1 MPKKQILGMGIIIVI
16 LSFIC
21 MYMYDNFKVE
31 VNTTVEVNYSDKE
44 ELVEYYQDRDNNSY
58 YLLGLDSIIIDY
70 TDRKLDLDRALNTK
84 QIDMEFIFENLKEKY
99 SINNDK
105 VKFYQNNDFSLLECT
120 KDDGTKNYIF
130 GKDVMNYKEGLC
142 KNKPYL
148 CSFTKKYYILDIT
161 DSNDLKFRYI
171 TLRSTTNGEVDTIKM
186 NSNDLDNIF
195 IGQYY
200 NFEFASTN
208 DTVDGSIKEIFN
220 NNSII
225 DIELDEG
232 TANINEDECK

>member
-21 MYMYDNFKVE
+21 MYIYDNFKVE
-31 VNTTVEVNYSDKE
+31 VETKVVVNYSDKE
-44 ELVEYYQDRDNNSY
+44 ELVEYYKDRDNNSY

-70 TDRKLDLDRALNTK
+70 ADRKLDLDRALNTK
-84 QIDMEFIFENLKEKY
+84 QIDMDFILENLKEKY
-99 SINNDK
+99 SINSNK

-142 KNKPYL
+142 EPKPYL
-148 CSFTKKYYILDIT
+148 CSFSKKYYVLDIT
-161 DSNDLKFRYI
+161 DSNDLKYRYI
-171 TLRSTTNGEVDTIKM
+171 TLKSTATGEVDTIKM
-186 NSNDLDNIF
+186 NSNDLDDIY

-200 NFEFASTN
+200 TFEFASVN
-208 DTVDGSIKEIFN
+208 DIVDGSIKEVFN

-225 DIELDEG
+225 SIKLNES
-232 TANINEDECK
+232 NIKINEDECK

>member
-1 MPKKQILGMGIIIVI
+1 MPKRQVLGMGIIIVI

-21 MYMYDNFKVE
+21 MYIYDNFKVE
-31 VNTTVEVNYSDKE
+31 VKTTVVVNYSEKD

-84 QIDMEFIFENLKEKY
+84 QIDMDFIFENLKEKY

-105 VKFYQNNDFSLLECT
+105 VKFYQNNDFSLLECV
-120 KDDGTKNYIF
+120 KDDGTKNYVF

-142 KNKPYL
+142 KPEPYL
-148 CSFTKKYYILDIT
+148 CSFSKKYYIMDIT
-161 DSNDLKFRYI
+161 DSNDLKNRYL
-171 TLRSTTNGEVDTIKM
+171 TLKSTTNGEVDTVKM
-186 NSNDLDNIF
+186 DSSDLDNIY

-200 NFEFASTN
+200 TFEFASLNN
-208 DTVDGSIKEIFN
+208 DVDGSIKEVFN

-225 DIELDEG
+225 NIELDED
-232 TANINEDECK
+232 TKKINEDECK

>member
-1 MPKKQILGMGIIIVI
+1 MPKRQVLGMGIIIVI

-21 MYMYDNFKVE
+21 MYIYDNFKVE
-31 VNTTVEVNYSDKE
+31 VKTTVVVNYSEKD

-84 QIDMEFIFENLKEKY
+84 QIDMDFIFENLKEKY

-105 VKFYQNNDFSLLECT
+105 VKFYQNNDFSLLECV
-120 KDDGTKNYIF
+120 KDDGTKNYVF

-142 KNKPYL
+142 KPEPYL
-148 CSFTKKYYILDIT
+148 CSFSKKYYIMDIT
-161 DSNDLKFRYI
+161 DSNDLKNRYL
-171 TLRSTTNGEVDTIKM
+171 TLKSTTNGEVDTVKM
-186 NSNDLDNIF
+186 DSSDLDNIY

-200 NFEFASTN
+200 TFEFASLNN
-208 DTVDGSIKEIFN
+208 DVDGSIKEVFS

-225 DIELDEG
+225 NIELDED
-232 TANINEDECK
+232 TKKINEDECK